1 MSPAPAAKPP
11 AAAAEPSGTPDIA
24 MMRAELRRVQT
35 RLARIDADLAQL
47 QRAEP
52 ATASR
57 PRAERYYQLLLS
69 IYEHGRHG
77 VDAAQLGEL
86 GAAYQYDRRGLGGFF
101 AGRRAPLRMS
111 GDRVHLTPEGE
122 RLLERHLQDQTHER
136 HPRQTRWSAAN
147 GCWTTSTIP
156 RS

>member
-1 MSPAPAAKPP
+1 MTPAPHPARP

-52 ATASR
+52 TSTGR
-57 PRAERYYQLLLS
+57 PRAERYYQLLLA

-77 VDAAQLGEL
+77 VDAAQLGVL
-86 GAAYQYDRRGLGGFF
+86 GATYDYDRRGLGGFF
-101 AGRRAPLRMS
+101 AGRRAPLRMT
-111 GDRVHLTPEGE
+111 GERVHLTPEGE
-122 RLLERHLQDQTHER
+122 RLLEGHLQDR
-136 HPRQTRWSAAN
+136 
-147 GCWTTSTIP
+147 TS
-156 RS
+156 